1 MTGRGRHGGDRGMVS
16 AEVALTIPSILL
28 VLAICLTAL
37 SLGVDQVRCED
48 AARVAARAA
57 SRGEL
62 TGTVQQAALQRAPE
76 GATVEVEEDA
86 GGVRVIVEARPRA
99 RLLPGLPGAVAS
111 AHAVWEPGV
120 RP

>member
-1 MTGRGRHGGDRGMVS
+1 MVS
-16 AEVALTIPSILL
+16 AELALTIPSVLL

-57 SRGEL
+57 SRGET
-62 TGTVQQAALQRAPE
+62 TGTVRQAALQRAPE

-86 GGVRVIVEARPRA
+86 GGVRVVVEARPRA
-99 RLLPGLPGAVAS
+99 RLLPGLPGATAN

>member
-1 MTGRGRHGGDRGMVS
+1 MVS
-16 AEVALTIPSILL
+16 AELALTIPSVLL

-57 SRGEL
+57 SRGEA
-62 TGTVQQAALQRAPE
+62 TDAVRDAALQRAPQ
-76 GATVEVEEDA
+76 GASVAVEEDA
-86 GGVRVIVEARPRA
+86 VGVRVVVEAQARD
-99 RLLPGLPGAVAS
+99 RLLPGLPGAVAT
-111 AHAVWEPGV
+111 AEAVWEPGV